1 MTMKQENLESL
12 LKELGCRTPAKEIPS
27 DRQDIIAEFLKT
39 ETEYRRQHKI
49 KRLLRLSGIKK
60 VKTLVQFDWNFNPK
74 ISKEDIMTFVNEPWI
89 DNAFNL
95 VLIGDTGL
103 GKSHIA
109 SALCYEAILQGHQTT
124 CITAF
129 DLTSKIHKALN
140 PSSRIDYYA
149 RVRVLCIDE
158 LGYTYHKKE
167 DTDTLFQII
176 SKRNEI
182 LPTIVTTNLAPTE
195 WGSIF
200 SATAASAILDRLS
213 FNGSFIAFEGRVLS
227 LTEKAQNEVV
237 LL

>member
-1 MTMKQENLESL
+1 MNNLESL
-12 LKELGCRTPAKEIPS
+12 LKELGCKTPTEEIPS
-27 DRQDIIAEFLKT
+27 DRRQIILDFLQG
-39 ETEYRRQHKI
+39 ESEYRKQHKI
-49 KRLLRLSGIKK
+49 KRLLSQSGLKQ
-60 VKTLVQFDWNFNPK
+60 VKTLDQFDWLFNPK
-74 ISKEDIMTFVNEPWI
+74 VSKEDILSFVNSPWI
-89 DNAFNL
+89 EKAFNL

-109 SALCYEAILQGHQTT
+109 ASICYEAILRGYPTA

-129 DLTSKIHKALN
+129 DLVSKIHKAYN
-140 PSSRIDYYA
+140 PATKIDYYA
-149 RVRVLCIDE
+149 KIRVLCIDE

-182 LPTIVTTNLAPTE
+182 LPTIVTTNLAPKE

-213 FNGSFIAFEGRVLS
+213 FNGRFITFEGRS
-227 LTEKAQNEVV
+227 YR
-237 LL
+237 LLKKHKGR

>member
-1 MTMKQENLESL
+1 MMIKQDNLEPL
-12 LKELGCRTPAKEIPS
+12 LRELGCRTLAKEIPA
-27 DRQDIIAEFLKT
+27 DRLDIIAEFLRT
-39 ETEYRRQHKI
+39 ETEYRKQHKI
-49 KRLLRLSGIKK
+49 KRLLKLSGIKK
-60 VKTLVQFDWNFNPK
+60 VKTFAQFDWNLNPK
-74 ISKEDIMTFVNEPWI
+74 IGKEDIMSFVSEPWI

-140 PSSRIDYYA
+140 PASRTDYYSK
-149 RVRVLCIDE
+149 VRVLCIDE

-167 DTDTLFQII
+167 DTDVLFQVI
-176 SKRNEI
+176 SKRTEM
-182 LPTIVTTNLAPTE
+182 LPTIVTTNLPPKE

-200 SATAASAILDRLS
+200 SGAAASAILDRLS
-213 FNGSFIAFEGRVLS
+213 FNGRFLTFEGRS
-227 LTEKAQNEVV
+227 YR
-237 LL
+237 LLKKHKTK

>member
-1 MTMKQENLESL
+1 MNDVESF
-12 LKELGCRTPAKEIPS
+12 LKELGCKTPAEEIAS
-27 DRQDIIAEFLKT
+27 DRRETILDFLQR
-39 ETEYRRQHKI
+39 ESEYRKQHKI
-49 KRLLRLSGIKK
+49 KRLLSLSGIKQ
-60 VKTLVQFDWNFNPK
+60 VKTLDQFDWPFNPK
-74 ISKEDIMTFVNEPWI
+74 ISKEDILAFIHSPWI
-89 DNAFNL
+89 EQAFNL

-109 SALCYEAILQGHQTT
+109 AAICYEAILRGYPTA

-129 DLTSKIHKALN
+129 DLVSRIHRAYNPASK
-140 PSSRIDYYA
+140 IDYYA
-149 RVRVLCIDE
+149 KVRVLCIDE

-182 LPTIVTTNLAPTE
+182 LPTIVTTNLAPKE

-213 FNGSFIAFEGRVLS
+213 FNGRFITFEGRS
-227 LTEKAQNEVV
+227 YR
-237 LL
+237 LLKKHKMR

>member
-1 MTMKQENLESL
+1 MNNLESL
-12 LKELGCRTPAKEIPS
+12 LKELGCRTPAEEIPS
-27 DRQDIIAEFLKT
+27 DRRQIILDFLQG
-39 ETEYRRQHKI
+39 ESEYRKQHKI
-49 KRLLRLSGIKK
+49 KRLLSQSGLKQ
-60 VKTLVQFDWNFNPK
+60 VKTLDQFDWLFNPK
-74 ISKEDIMTFVNEPWI
+74 VSKEDILSFVNSPWI
-89 DNAFNL
+89 EKAFNL

-109 SALCYEAILQGHQTT
+109 ASICYEAILHGYPTA

-129 DLTSKIHKALN
+129 DLVSKIHKAYN
-140 PSSRIDYYA
+140 PATKIDYYA
-149 RVRVLCIDE
+149 KIRVLCIDE

-182 LPTIVTTNLAPTE
+182 LPTIVTTNLAPKE

-213 FNGSFIAFEGRVLS
+213 FNGRFITFEGRS
-227 LTEKAQNEVV
+227 YR
-237 LL
+237 LLKKHKGR